1 MTTRLT
7 FTKKILQEAGW
18 TFSTREDVEISNDSS
33 TITIK
38 AIFTKNGFTFISY
51 ASDDLVLDRYNS
63 DYAYTAGLL
72 DLEHTL
78 SK

>member
-1 MTTRLT
+1 MNAV
-7 FTKKILQEAGW
+7 K
-18 TFSTREDVEISNDSS
+18 
-33 TITIK
+33 
-38 AIFTKNGFTFISY
+38 KNGFTFISY